1 MPVSYLY
8 PFTLVRFS
16 IWQLTVLPLPSS
28 RPAKLFLPNQVK
40 IDAITHSY
48 NGVHVGKLVGGV
60 DRSHLSASDS
70 TGAYFIQNR
79 RAGQS
84 EMRWAKSGQ

>member
-1 MPVSYLY
+1 M
-8 PFTLVRFS
+8 
-16 IWQLTVLPLPSS
+16 WQLIVFPLPSS
-28 RPAKLFLPNQVK
+28 RAAKIFLLNQVNT
-40 IDAITHSY
+40 DAITYSY
-48 NGVHVGKLVGGV
+48 NGVHVGNVVGGV
-60 DRSHLSASDS
+60 DRSHVSASDS